1 MQLDP
6 PRHTG
11 RLLLATFIASFAVIS
26 VERAAYFFTS
36 NVLGFSNTQNLLLA
50 LGFGVT
56 YVIGSLTSHKLARRF
71 GEKRM
76 LMAVLVLQA
85 ILHTAM
91 ASYPVAW
98 MLCVGNPIAGLLYG
112 SLWPLFESYVAAG
125 RSTRNSQRTIGLFNL
140 AWSPAIP
147 LNLLIAG
154 FLMDRWPSGLFA
166 IPAVLNVLTILL
178 LRYLPDTPPRLADD
192 HPHRPPA
199 AELAR
204 LGNLVRS
211 YRWLLFSSYVGMFL
225 IAPLMPAVFHRL
237 GREIEEATAYS
248 GLLDLSRFATFALLF
263 AIPYWHGRRWV
274 PLAAGLLVP
283 AGFFLTLFGATLEM
297 VLVGEVL
304 FGIAAGTLYYG
315 ALYYALLVSNAA
327 VDAGGAHES
336 LIGGGFALGPII
348 GLLSLQSFFPN
359 ELFGTV
365 ALMAP
370 LYLLTGVLAIRSIRT
385 RKPAG

>member
-56 YVIGSLTSHKLARRF
+56 YVIGSLTSHKLAMRF

-125 RSTRNSQRTIGLFNL
+125 RSTRNSQRTIWLFNL
-140 AWSPAIP
+140 ASSPANPQNQQID
-147 LNLLIAG
+147 G
-154 FLMDRWPSGLFA
+154 
-166 IPAVLNVLTILL
+166 
-178 LRYLPDTPPRLADD
+178 
-192 HPHRPPA
+192 
-199 AELAR
+199 
-204 LGNLVRS
+204 
-211 YRWLLFSSYVGMFL
+211 
-225 IAPLMPAVFHRL
+225 
-237 GREIEEATAYS
+237 
-248 GLLDLSRFATFALLF
+248 
-263 AIPYWHGRRWV
+263 
-274 PLAAGLLVP
+274 
-283 AGFFLTLFGATLEM
+283 
-297 VLVGEVL
+297 
-304 FGIAAGTLYYG
+304 
-315 ALYYALLVSNAA
+315 
-327 VDAGGAHES
+327 
-336 LIGGGFALGPII
+336 
-348 GLLSLQSFFPN
+348 
-359 ELFGTV
+359 
-365 ALMAP
+365 
-370 LYLLTGVLAIRSIRT
+370 
-385 RKPAG
+385 